1 MQVKVEPHSTIDKS
15 FVIEVGKHGDLQLA
29 VNYDDVDHATV
40 DRMVKKLV
48 SLIKEHWT
56 EEE

>member
-1 MQVKVEPHSTIDKS
+1 MRVRVEPHTQIDKS
-15 FVIEVGKHGDLQLA
+15 FVIELGKYGELQLA

-40 DRMVKKLV
+40 DKMVDKLV
-48 SLIKEHWT
+48 SLIKTHWT